1 MRTAPAILAR
11 GPWAPDQVET
21 RWSDEHYAPPPERGE
36 AADAAIAALRDRG
49 SPSHDGLAARLVR
62 HEETDGRLL
71 LDLQPVR
78 WALRLVEGDA
88 SCSVAAMCLTRDSEG
103 RWLAGRRATWLA
115 SWAGRWAL
123 GAGGAVDVGESPV
136 DTLTRELREEWSVEP
151 DRLRVEALVRLPHD
165 LVMFVGQAW
174 LAPGTEVTPD
184 HEHDAHAWWP
194 RDVADWPEEAH
205 ADLREIPVL
214 LGEALARVTHDTRV
228 LDAVRRPS
236 RVPSL
241 RFDTLKRLSFA
252 HSTVYAILLVV
263 WLVPGLHTFEFVFGL
278 AHGLGWIAMCALSL
292 AAVRARVI
300 PLRLGFAV
308 AVIGAVGPFVGSYE
322 FVREQ
327 RRRDAQA
334 PRPRPRSA
342 EPVQRCPGS
351 KSSTQLPAGS
361 STRIWRPPTPSTIS
375 LRNVAPA
382 PRRRSTSASRSA
394 TSSWKR
400 FQPPGSGRRPSG
412 IAAPPPGPPPGALS
426 SSRRSPRSSIANG
439 GAGCITTSNP
449 SRSR

>member
-1 MRTAPAILAR
+1 MTQAQAPALLAR
-11 GPWAPDQVET
+11 GPWAAEQV
-21 RWSDEHYAPPPERGE
+21 RAVWRDEAFVAEEHKVD

-103 RWLAGRRATWLA
+103 RWLAGRRAAWLA

-205 ADLREIPVL
+205 ADLRQIPVL
-214 LGEALARVTHDTRV
+214 LGEA
-228 LDAVRRPS
+228 P
-236 RVPSL
+236 
-241 RFDTLKRLSFA
+241 
-252 HSTVYAILLVV
+252 
-263 WLVPGLHTFEFVFGL
+263 
-278 AHGLGWIAMCALSL
+278 
-292 AAVRARVI
+292 RA
-300 PLRLGFAV
+300 
-308 AVIGAVGPFVGSYE
+308 
-322 FVREQ
+322 
-327 RRRDAQA
+327 
-334 PRPRPRSA
+334 
-342 EPVQRCPGS
+342 
-351 KSSTQLPAGS
+351 
-361 STRIWRPPTPSTIS
+361 
-375 LRNVAPA
+375 
-382 PRRRSTSASRSA
+382 
-394 TSSWKR
+394 
-400 FQPPGSGRRPSG
+400 
-412 IAAPPPGPPPGALS
+412 
-426 SSRRSPRSSIANG
+426 
-439 GAGCITTSNP
+439 
-449 SRSR
+449 